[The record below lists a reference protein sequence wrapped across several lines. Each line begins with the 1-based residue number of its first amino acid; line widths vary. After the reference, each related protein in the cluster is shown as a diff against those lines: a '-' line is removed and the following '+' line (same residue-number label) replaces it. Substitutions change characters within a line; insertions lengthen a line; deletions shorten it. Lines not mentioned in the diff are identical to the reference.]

1 MGSTP
6 TYSQLKGYMMSNPM
20 QEFLISLPLHEKEML
35 LDILEVAGDALI
47 LTCEEKTLYEG
58 LQLAL
63 WKIIKIEEPK

>member
-1 MGSTP
+1 
-6 TYSQLKGYMMSNPM
+6 MMSNPM
-20 QEFLISLPLHEKEML
+20 QEFLISLPLHEKEIL

-63 WKIIKIEEPK
+63 WKIIKIEEAK